1 MTFEQIALLA
11 LLAALMAAYALDRWH
26 VEVVAL
32 TGLAAAFLLGLVPV
46 DSVFT
51 GFADPAVVTVVE
63 ILIIAQAIGRSR
75 VVDVLARKVAELALG
90 EATTVGLLCA
100 VGAAISVFINNIGA
114 LALMIPVA
122 YSVCAARGIPLRA
135 VLMPISF
142 ATLLGGLC
150 SLIGTP
156 ANLVVSGAEQ
166 AASGTGF
173 AFFAFAPVGLVLLL
187 LGILW
192 LSLAGW
198 KLLAARAEPGTGDR
212 FYPTDLFLTE
222 VAIPAASELIG
233 RSVSDVERENEVSV
247 HGAFRAEA
255 RIFARKESQIL
266 AERDLI
272 LVSGSVEAIRGFLRR
287 HHLQPAVSG
296 TETVLPADRIWAET
310 VVMPQSTMIGSPVGA
325 IAAFLERNIQVV
337 AISPQGP
344 RIEGRLGD
352 VAPAVGDILLL
363 RGAEADIAEALRDTQ
378 SVPLATR
385 SVLFG
390 SPDALL
396 PLVIFGGAI
405 AVATL
410 ELVPP
415 QIAFGGAVI
424 LMTLLRYLDLRT
436 AVRELNWPVIIML
449 AAMLPVGEA
458 LHGTGTAEI
467 LAQWGLDAVDTRSE
481 TVLVGCVLLIAILI
495 TPFLNNVTAAVLLA
509 PIAVSVAG
517 QSGLPTAPFLIA
529 VAIGVSTDFLTPF
542 GHHNN
547 TLVMG
552 LGHYRFVDFPRV
564 GAPLTLIVLLVAPPI
579 IALLW

>member
-46 DSVFT
+46 DRVFT

-75 VVDVLARKVAELALG
+75 VVDVLARKVAGLALG
-90 EATTVGLLCA
+90 EATTVALLCA
-100 VGAAISVFINNIGA
+100 MGAAISVFMNNIGA

-156 ANLVVSGAEQ
+156 ANLVVNSAEQ
-166 AASGTGF
+166 AASGMGF
-173 AFFAFAPVGLVLLL
+173 AFFAFAPVGLVAACCSASS
-187 LGILW
+187 G
-192 LSLAGW
+192 SPSPAGSC
-198 KLLAARAEPGTGDR
+198 LPTAPEPSAGDR
-212 FYPTDLFLTE
+212 YYPTDLFLTE
-222 VAIPAASELIG
+222 VAIPAGSELIG
-233 RSVSDVERENEVSV
+233 RSVSDVERENQVSV
-247 HGAFRAEA
+247 HGAFRADA
-255 RIFARKESQIL
+255 RIFARKDNQIL

-287 HHLQPAVSG
+287 HNLQPAVSE
-296 TETVLPADRIWAET
+296 TETALPADRIWAET

-363 RGAEADIAEALRDTQ
+363 RGAEADIAEALKDTQ

-390 SPDALL
+390 SPDALM
-396 PLVIFGGAI
+396 PLLIFAGAI
-405 AVATL
+405 VIATL

-415 QIAFGGAVI
+415 QIAFGGAVL
-424 LMTLLRYLDLRT
+424 LMTLLRLPRPPDRGSRTELAGDHHARRDAAGGRGPARHRHGGDPGALGTRRGRHPVRDGADRLRAADRHPDH
-436 AVRELNWPVIIML
+436 AVPQQRDDGGVARADRGQRRRAIR
-449 AAMLPVGEA
+449 AADGAIPGRRRDWRVDRFPDALRASQQHPRHGPRPLPVR
-458 LHGTGTAEI
+458 
-467 LAQWGLDAVDTRSE
+467 GLSRASAR
-481 TVLVGCVLLIAILI
+481 
-495 TPFLNNVTAAVLLA
+495 P
-509 PIAVSVAG
+509 
-517 QSGLPTAPFLIA
+517 
-529 VAIGVSTDFLTPF
+529 
-542 GHHNN
+542 
-547 TLVMG
+547 
-552 LGHYRFVDFPRV
+552 
-564 GAPLTLIVLLVAPPI
+564 
-579 IALLW
+579 